1 VKCYFVYILAG
12 RRNGTLYIGVT
23 NNLMRRTNEHKN
35 GEISGFTKKS
45 GVNRLVYYETFG
57 SIGSAI
63 TREKRL
69 KKWLSLSSE
78 TTPPGQTCMM
88 TWSHEWIPAFAG
100 MTRLGWSFQVGGASE
115 ACGFECLL

>member
-12 RRNGTLYIGVT
+12 RRNGTLYTGVI

-69 KKWLSLSSE
+69 KKWKRRWKIELIE
-78 TTPPGQTCMM
+78 RDNP
-88 TWSHEWIPAFAG
+88 TWTDLYDDLVP
-100 MTRLGWSFQVGGASE
+100 
-115 ACGFECLL
+115 